1 MKKLIMACIAA
12 GIMYAPASYAA
23 INDASAGASAI
34 KKAEIVKTF
43 DGKEVEKRKRK
54 RKHTGLDDGPN
65 HT

>member
-1 MKKLIMACIAA
+1 MKKLIMACVAA
-12 GIMYAPASYAA
+12 GIMYVPASYAA
-23 INDASAGASAI
+23 VKDASLGVSAL

-43 DGKEVEKRKRK
+43 DGKAVEKRKRK